1 MKKRTVALLCAAV
14 MLLGVVFGGTMA
26 LLSHSSTPLTN
37 TFTTADIDLT
47 LEEETGENYIMAP
60 GAVLDKDPTVT
71 VVDGSASCWLFVKVK
86 ELNNAPVEI
95 GDEKVTPVTWV
106 VDSGWTEITYKT
118 EAEREALDLEEGE
131 HVYWRTYIKESGQN
145 QFPVLTSDEDH
156 KGGMVAIDSRLTKDY
171 MDSIQDG
178 DKKPQLIFTAYAIQ
192 QDWLKTEEGK
202 PINDPA
208 QAWALAKEQTTPSAM
223 TPEA

>member
-47 LEEETGENYIMAP
+47 LVENTGENYIMAP

-71 VVDGSASCWLFVKVK
+71 VDPGSASCWLFVKVEERNNDIPEGK
-86 ELNNAPVEI
+86 EKKPVAWEI
-95 GDEKVTPVTWV
+95 ADGWKKVDGVDET
-106 VDSGWTEITYKT
+106 
-118 EAEREALDLEEGE
+118 
-131 HVYWRTYIKESGQN
+131 VYYRTYTKGGLNEFSVLKDN
-145 QFPVLTSDEDH
+145 QVTISDELTQAYM
-156 KGGMVAIDSRLTKDY
+156 KSRDA
-171 MDSIQDG
+171 
-178 DKKPQLIFTAYAIQ
+178 KPQLIFTAYAIQ
-192 QDWLKTEEGK
+192 QDWLKTEAGA
-202 PINDPA
+202 PINDPV
-208 QAWALAKEQTTPSAM
+208 QAWALAKTQTTPNAM

>member
-47 LEEETGENYIMAP
+47 LVEKTGENYIMAP

-71 VVDGSASCWLFVKVK
+71 VAPGSASCWLFVKV
-86 ELNNAPVEI
+86 EERNNDIPEDKTKKPVEWEI
-95 GDEKVTPVTWV
+95 AD
-106 VDSGWTEITYKT
+106 GWTKVDGVDET
-118 EAEREALDLEEGE
+118 
-131 HVYWRTYIKESGQN
+131 VYCRSYIKPVNPESGQYK
-145 QFPVLTSDEDH
+145 FPVLKDNQVTISDELTQAYM
-156 KGGMVAIDSRLTKDY
+156 KSRDA
-171 MDSIQDG
+171 
-178 DKKPQLIFTAYAIQ
+178 KPQLIFTAYAIQ
-192 QDWLKTEEGK
+192 QDWLKREDGT
-202 PINDPA
+202 PITAPA
-208 QAWALAKEQTTPSAM
+208 DVWKLAKTQTTPNAM